1 MGRETERQRV
11 VNRSI
16 VTVAR
21 ACCGCGREWN
31 AAVLTLFD
39 AVKLCTLIRGA
50 CCSSDLCMRVARCL
64 SVTVSSQSVNGRH
77 CSFVKK
83 KQKSNLF
90 NGRCP
95 GLPGWAG
102 TRKVQPIWILLKQE
116 TVSGSGIIWAVCKSA
131 PRCRQITAPAPHH
144 FFTGRI
150 PFLPPNQ
157 QRQSTEGHVALQ
169 LYHSNNFSCLPQRSV
184 EWTNSGNVT
193 VQMHCVLHELA
204 LIGFQSD
211 SFQWLLTWGPI
222 YR

>member
-1 MGRETERQRV
+1 MLWNCAHWFV
-11 VNRSI
+11 VHAVVVICACVWHVVCPSLYHHNQSMAG
-16 VTVAR
+16 TVA
-21 ACCGCGREWN
+21 
-31 AAVLTLFD
+31 
-39 AVKLCTLIRGA
+39 
-50 CCSSDLCMRVARCL
+50 L
-64 SVTVSSQSVNGRH
+64 S
-77 CSFVKK
+77 KK
-83 KQKSNLF
+83 NKKSNLF
-90 NGRCP
+90 NSRCP

-116 TVSGSGIIWAVCKSA
+116 TVSGSGISWAVCKSA
-131 PRCRQITAPAPHH
+131 PRCRQITTPAPHH

-157 QRQSTEGHVALQ
+157 QRQSSEGHVALQ

-193 VQMHCVLHELA
+193 VQMHCVLHELT

-211 SFQWLLTWGPI
+211 SFQWLLTWCPI